1 VKDLID
7 IDEVCEI
14 AKISRTTV
22 YRRVRIG
29 KFPKPMKVRPDN
41 GKVSKM
47 VNRWERGEIMGWLLS
62 GNDPNWSKK
71 ENAPCPATDAIFEE
85 GKPLKL
91 DDVARQNEGAIDIYD
106 YEPVEEPSK
115 TKRYIAQAIVGALLV
130 GIAVMIFGG

>member
-1 VKDLID
+1 MKDLID

-14 AKISRTTV
+14 AKISRPTV
-22 YRRVRIG
+22 YRRVRVG

-41 GKVSKM
+41 GKSSRM

-71 ENAPCPATDAIFEE
+71 E
-85 GKPLKL
+85 KPVPL
-91 DDVARQNEGAIDIYD
+91 DDVARQNEGATDIYD
-106 YEPVEEPSK
+106 FEPVEEPSK
-115 TKRYIAQAIVGALLV
+115 TKRYIAQAIVGALLA

>member
-1 VKDLID
+1 MKDLID

-14 AKISRTTV
+14 AKISRPTV
-22 YRRVRIG
+22 YRRVRVG

-41 GKVSKM
+41 GKSARM

-62 GNDPNWSKK
+62 GNDPKWSQ
-71 ENAPCPATDAIFEE
+71 NDADFEE
-85 GKPLKL
+85 EKPVPL
-91 DDVARQNEGAIDIYD
+91 DDVARQNEGATDIYD

-115 TKRYIAQAIVGALLV
+115 TKRYIAQAIVGALLA